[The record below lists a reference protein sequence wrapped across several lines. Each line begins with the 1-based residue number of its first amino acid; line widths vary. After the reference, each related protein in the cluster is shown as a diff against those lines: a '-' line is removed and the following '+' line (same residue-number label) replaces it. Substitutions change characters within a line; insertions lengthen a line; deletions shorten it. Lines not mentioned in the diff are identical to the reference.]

1 MAKVA
6 FCGLGLMGE
15 PMARRVL
22 DGGHDLTVWNRT
34 ASKADGLREAG
45 AAVASTPADAARGA
59 EAAITMLADPGA
71 LEDVVFG
78 PDGLAEALVSGSA
91 LIEMST
97 IGPDAARDVAERL
110 PEGVDMVD
118 APVRGS
124 VGAAR
129 DGTLKILVGAS
140 GDAMARW
147 QPLLETMG
155 APTHAGPVGSGA
167 AMKLVNNFAVL
178 SLTSILGDALVLADA
193 MELDTTA
200 VLDMLADT
208 PLGAAVG
215 MQREKVET
223 GRYPTAFKL
232 WLARKDVGL
241 ALETVG
247 ARGRRLRVGE
257 AVHAALRAAEADG
270 RGDYDHAAVIGY
282 LRALPTG

>member
-22 DGGHDLTVWNRT
+22 AGGHDLTVWNRT
-34 ASKADGLREAG
+34 ASKAERLREAG
-45 AAVASTPADAARGA
+45 AAAASTPADAARGA

-78 PDGLAEALVSGSA
+78 PDGLAEALVSGAA

-97 IGPDAARDVAERL
+97 IGPDAARDVAGRL

-124 VGAAR
+124 GGPAR

-140 GDAMARW
+140 DDAFARW
-147 QPLLETMG
+147 RPLLETMG
-155 APTHAGPVGSGA
+155 TPTHAGPVGSGA

-178 SLTSILGDALVLADA
+178 SLTSILGDALVLAEA
-193 MELDTTA
+193 MDLDTAA

-208 PLGAAVG
+208 PLGATVG

-223 GRYPTAFKL
+223 GRYPPAFKL
-232 WLARKDVGL
+232 RLARKDVGL
-241 ALETVG
+241 ALEAAG
-247 ARGRRLRVGE
+247 ERGRPLRVGE
-257 AVHAALRAAEADG
+257 AVHAALRSAEADG
-270 RGDYDHAAVIGY
+270 RGDHDYAAVIGY
-282 LRALPTG
+282 LRGLPTG

>member
-22 DGGHDLTVWNRT
+22 AGGHDLTVWNRT

-45 AAVASTPADAARGA
+45 AAVASSPADAARGA
-59 EAAITMLADPGA
+59 EAAITMLTDAGA

-78 PDGLAEALVSGSA
+78 SDGLAEALGPGSA

-97 IGPDAARDVAERL
+97 IGPDAVRDVAGRL
-110 PEGVDMVD
+110 PEGVAMVD

-124 VGAAR
+124 VEPAR

-140 GDAMARW
+140 GEAFARW
-147 QPLLETMG
+147 RPLLETMG
-155 APTHAGPVGSGA
+155 TPAHAGPVGAGA

-178 SLTSILGDALVLADA
+178 SLASTLGDALALADA
-193 MELDTTA
+193 MDLDTAA

-208 PLGAAVG
+208 PLGAAVE
-215 MQREKVET
+215 MQRQKIET
-223 GRYPTAFKL
+223 GRYPPRFKL
-232 WLARKDVGL
+232 RLARKDVGL
-241 ALETVG
+241 ALEAAG
-247 ARGRRLRVGE
+247 ERGRQLRVGE
-257 AVHAALRAAEADG
+257 AVHAALQAAEADG
-270 RGDYDHAAVIGY
+270 RGDHDYAAVIGY
-282 LRALPTG
+282 LRGLPTG

>member
-15 PMARRVL
+15 PMARRIL
-22 DGGHDLTVWNRT
+22 AGGHDLTVWNRT

-45 AAVASTPADAARGA
+45 AAVASSPADAARGA
-59 EAAITMLADPGA
+59 EAAITMLADPAA

-78 PDGLAEALVSGSA
+78 PDGVAEALAPGSA

-97 IGPDAARDVAERL
+97 IGPDAARDVAGRL
-110 PEGVDMVD
+110 PEGVDLVD

-140 GDAMARW
+140 GDAFARW
-147 QPLLETMG
+147 RPLLETMG

-215 MQREKVET
+215 MQREKIET

-232 WLARKDVGL
+232 GLARKDVGL
-241 ALETVG
+241 ALEAVG

-257 AVHAALRAAEADG
+257 AVHAALQAAEADG
-270 RGDYDHAAVIGY
+270 RGDHDHAAVIGY
-282 LRALPTG
+282 LRGRPTG